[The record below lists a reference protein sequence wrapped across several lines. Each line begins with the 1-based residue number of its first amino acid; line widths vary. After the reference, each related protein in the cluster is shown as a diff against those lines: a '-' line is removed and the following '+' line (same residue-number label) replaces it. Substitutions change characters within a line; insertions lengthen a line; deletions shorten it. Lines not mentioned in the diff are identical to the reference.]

1 MVTCLPTDPLRA
13 AALAV
18 RLTPRDMDVPA
29 LREACTLV
37 LNRGHELGLDA
48 QTAIANARR
57 VADTIDRGM
66 LA

>member
-1 MVTCLPTDPLRA
+1 MI
-13 AALAV
+13 
-18 RLTPRDMDVPA
+18 
-29 LREACTLV
+29 REILELKKGV
-37 LNRGHELGLDA
+37 GEHILNRGHELGLDA